1 MYVPKKSISKML
13 LIAVCLMM
21 ALLARE
27 GLAQEAY
34 PNRPIT
40 VIDPWGP
47 GMSNTIARLVCKGAE
62 KELGQPIIIESKPGA
77 GGSIAMNYI
86 LKSKP
91 DGYTLGTPMTSAYI
105 IHPHLRQVQYNPFD
119 SVDITTIFKYPIGL
133 AVRIDA
139 PWKSFEEVIAYARK
153 NPGKFTY
160 STAGVGVVQHIAME
174 QMAMQEKI
182 IWTQIPFKSGG
193 EAVAACLGGH
203 SDAVVQGPMDELPHV
218 KAGKLKLLLTL
229 DDNRWPDYPDV
240 PNILEKGFNFY
251 SMSYM
256 CLNAPKGVPES
267 IIKKLEAA
275 FNRAKKDPVFLKKLE
290 EFHVPVS
297 HLNGKEYSDL
307 WRSKYEEM
315 GKVIKGLG
323 LQEK

>member
-1 MYVPKKSISKML
+1 MYSRRRNLVKAFFIVAS
-13 LIAVCLMM
+13 LITN
-21 ALLARE
+21 LLAGD
-27 GLAQEAY
+27 GLAQEPY

-47 GMSNTIARLVCKGAE
+47 GMSNTIARFVCKAAE
-62 KELGQPIIIESKPGA
+62 KELGQAMIIESKPGA

-86 LKSKP
+86 LKARP

-139 PWKSFEEVIAYARK
+139 PWKTFEEILAYARK

-160 STAGVGVVQHIAME
+160 STAGVGVVQHIVME
-174 QMAMQEKI
+174 QIAMQETIK
-182 IWTQIPFKSGG
+182 WTQIPFKSGG

-203 SDAVVQGPMDELPHV
+203 TDAVAQGPVDELPHLN
-218 KAGKLKLLLTL
+218 AGKLKLLLTL
-229 DDNRWPDYPDV
+229 GDSRWPDYPDI

-267 IIKKLEAA
+267 IIKRLEAA
-275 FNRAKKDPVFLKKLE
+275 FNKAKKDPFFLKKLE

-297 HLNGKEYSDL
+297 NLNGKEYSDL
-307 WRSKYEEM
+307 WRSKYDEM
-315 GKVIKGLG
+315 GRIIKALG